1 MLVTEKY
8 GLSSSL
14 CAAAVSKEE
23 PCGPPNPCSR
33 KGVRLKKN
41 MFCCKSKCKLLH
53 HLSAISKV
61 KSLAVGYCSVIEAHF
76 GFLRQSEVGTSLCL
90 VQDIAHNC
98 ISISKTFC
106 LKFVFMIWFVLSLM
120 RHPFKGCCCF
130 TVKVW
135 LDCKELPCNEDLGT
149 SSLAPWNEPSCLPS
163 LLQTW
168 VADNQGPSVPAP
180 AVTHPVDV
188 CASAS
193 ISVFCAFLPGLMLA
207 FSLWCSCLT
216 VISGHWRLCGWL
228 CWEMSTHTR
237 AADTERRLVG

>member
-33 KGVRLKKN
+33 KGVRLKKTCSVASQN
-41 MFCCKSKCKLLH
+41 VNFYTILVQYL
-53 HLSAISKV
+53 AKV

-106 LKFVFMIWFVLSLM
+106 LKFVFMI
-120 RHPFKGCCCF
+120 
-130 TVKVW
+130 
-135 LDCKELPCNEDLGT
+135 
-149 SSLAPWNEPSCLPS
+149 
-163 LLQTW
+163 
-168 VADNQGPSVPAP
+168 
-180 AVTHPVDV
+180 
-188 CASAS
+188 
-193 ISVFCAFLPGLMLA
+193 
-207 FSLWCSCLT
+207 
-216 VISGHWRLCGWL
+216 
-228 CWEMSTHTR
+228 
-237 AADTERRLVG
+237 